1 MCILSYAPTNDGFVM
16 TFNRDEVYNR
26 VTKPPKQ
33 YTIDNQK
40 LIFPKDTKFGGSW
53 IGINVSK
60 SVVGCILNAKGRSPK
75 IPSNSRGNIF
85 IDQLVQCKANL
96 NENELLGVAPF
107 TLLFFYLQTQVIK
120 QYHWNGLDLKK
131 QHHTLST
138 PFIFCS
144 SSLYDDVII
153 KKLKA
158 EFNSLIASK
167 SGIETTVSSF
177 HKKYFFYKNH
187 PIYLKRS
194 SDIQTVSMTT
204 ILKNKNGLRLNYTDL
219 VEISEQTIQI

>member
-1 MCILSYAPTNDGFVM
+1 MKTINKGVLSMFINLSTFTKNPTSC
-16 TFNRDEVYNR
+16 
-26 VTKPPKQ
+26 PK
-33 YTIDNQK
+33 
-40 LIFPKDTKFGGSW
+40 
-53 IGINVSK
+53 V
-60 SVVGCILNAKGRSPK
+60 
-75 IPSNSRGNIF
+75 
-85 IDQLVQCKANL
+85 QLRYSAV
-96 NENELLGVAPF
+96 
-107 TLLFFYLQTQVIK
+107 FFYLQTQVIK

-158 EFNSLIASK
+158 EFKSLLASK
-167 SGIETTVSSF
+167 SETETTISWF

-194 SDIQTVSMTT
+194 SDIQTVSKTT
-204 ILKNKNGLRLNYTDL
+204 ILKNKNGSRLNYTDL